1 MISEESLEQNMGR
14 IEEIILRHSQRGM
27 LTLRKELD
35 PEYCTRAAEA
45 ILSWKSKSASPVVY
59 LTTGFYVAGYA
70 ETDGPVGTAMLALA
84 LSHLGF
90 EPVILTDKFCE
101 GFFEP
106 LGLQTRYLRIHAG
119 EEEMKR
125 LIDDDRPAG
134 MISIE
139 RCGINSRNDYEN
151 MRGISIKENT
161 APCDEIFRMALLRG
175 IPTVGV
181 GDGGNEIGMGNVQ
194 EIIAQ
199 KLSLVPCI
207 VKCTY
212 LVIASVSNWG
222 AYGLC
227 AALSVLTGRKLM
239 QDIEWVEAFLN
250 RTVAIGSVDGVTHE
264 RIAHV
269 DGYDET
275 VEKEIV
281 TALLNVA
288 EGSNKT

>member
-1 MISEESLEQNMGR
+1 MGK
-14 IEEIILRHSQRGM
+14 IEEIVLRHSQRGM
-27 LTLRKELD
+27 LTLQKGLD
-35 PEYCTRAAEA
+35 PEYCTKAAEA
-45 ILSWKSKSASPVVY
+45 ILSWKSENGPSAIY

-90 EPVILTDKFCE
+90 TPVILTDKFCE

-106 LGLQTRYLRIHAG
+106 LGLQTRYLKINAG
-119 EEEMKR
+119 QEEMER
-125 LIDDDRPAG
+125 LIDDDHPVG

-161 APCDEIFRMALLRG
+161 APCDDIFKMALQRG

-194 EIIAQ
+194 EVIAQ
-199 KLSLVPCI
+199 KLSLVPCV

-227 AALSVLTGRKLM
+227 AALSVLTSQQLV
-239 QDIEWVEAFLN
+239 QDIGWVEAFLN
-250 RTVAIGSVDGVTHE
+250 RTVEIGSVDGVTHE

-275 VEKEIV
+275 VEREIV
-281 TALLNVA
+281 TALRNTV
-288 EGSNKT
+288 EESVKK